1 MGSNSARA
9 NRLRWQCRRGM
20 KELDLILERF
30 IEGQEE
36 ALTAGHWP
44 ELEAL
49 LDTEDDMLWEWLQD
63 PAAPG
68 AKPYRALLERMRCDP
83 S

>member
-1 MGSNSARA
+1 
-9 NRLRWQCRRGM
+9 M
-20 KELDLILERF
+20 KELDLLLERF
-30 IEGQEE
+30 VEQHEE

-49 LDTEDDMLWEWLQD
+49 LETEDDLLWAWLQK
-63 PAAPG
+63 PAVTG
-68 AKPYRALLERMRCDP
+68 AKPFRSLLERIRRDP